1 MAGPAL
7 RHREDPGRT
16 AARVRREAHGR
27 GVERGGRPR
36 GVDDAFLR
44 IVRSEPGYALSVG
57 AWLHD
62 SGDRIRTWDR
72 EDPARDRRRRRR
84 EDDRE
89 GCERD
94 RDPPAP
100 RPTPE
105 GTDRREPRRR
115 TGLHPRTRVSP

>member
-7 RHREDPGRT
+7 RYLEDPGRA
-16 AARVRREAHGR
+16 AARVRRETHGR

-44 IVRSEPGYALSVG
+44 IVRSESGYTLPVG
-57 AWLHD
+57 ARLHD
-62 SGDRIRTWDR
+62 SGDRIRARDR

-89 GCERD
+89 GGERD
-94 RDPPAP
+94 RDPPPP
-100 RPTPE
+100 RPTPDS
-105 GTDRREPRRR
+105 TD
-115 TGLHPRTRVSP
+115 